1 MGFNFSEDEI
11 TSMYQIYQNA
21 LETIQE
27 QTQKVVEQITTKAQ
41 ELKYEPVIKL
51 STEAVTYY
59 NEELKNAE
67 TRALTEW
74 QSSELSFTRVME
86 KMSAGESAKNRSR
99 TLESQIED
107 EIQSWRPVDSSQLNG
122 IDTTNW
128 RCEVSDFE
136 AIKQIIDQYV
146 SSLEEQ
152 QNQCANT
159 IESKKEENEIY
170 VSIEPVVLQSIAIVA
185 EGFKSGINASFTE
198 LAQEFETRENA
209 VRGLGADAAKNAAAK
224 SQSFVSGG
232 VSALKAKV
240 KQILD

>member
-86 KMSAGESAKNRSR
+86 
-99 TLESQIED
+99 T
-107 EIQSWRPVDSSQLNG
+107 
-122 IDTTNW
+122 
-128 RCEVSDFE
+128 
-136 AIKQIIDQYV
+136 
-146 SSLEEQ
+146 
-152 QNQCANT
+152 
-159 IESKKEENEIY
+159 KK
-170 VSIEPVVLQSIAIVA
+170 AM
-185 EGFKSGINASFTE
+185 
-198 LAQEFETRENA
+198 
-209 VRGLGADAAKNAAAK
+209 
-224 SQSFVSGG
+224 
-232 VSALKAKV
+232 
-240 KQILD
+240 

>member
-99 TLESQIED
+99 TLESQIEE
-107 EIQSWRPVDSSQLNG
+107 EIQS
-122 IDTTNW
+122 
-128 RCEVSDFE
+128 
-136 AIKQIIDQYV
+136 
-146 SSLEEQ
+146 
-152 QNQCANT
+152 
-159 IESKKEENEIY
+159 
-170 VSIEPVVLQSIAIVA
+170 
-185 EGFKSGINASFTE
+185 
-198 LAQEFETRENA
+198 
-209 VRGLGADAAKNAAAK
+209 
-224 SQSFVSGG
+224 
-232 VSALKAKV
+232 
-240 KQILD
+240 

>member
-11 TSMYQIYQNA
+11 TNMYQMYQNV

-27 QTQKVVEQITTKAQ
+27 STQKVVEQITTKAQ

-51 STEAVTYY
+51 SMEAITYY

-67 TRALTEW
+67 MRALTEW
-74 QSSELSFTRVME
+74 QGGELSFTRIME
-86 KMSAGESAKNRSR
+86 KMSAGENAKNRSR
-99 TLESQIED
+99 MLESQIEE
-107 EIQSWRPVDSSQLNG
+107 EIQSWRAVDSSQLNG

-146 SSLEEQ
+146 ASLEEQ
-152 QNQCANT
+152 QNQCTSA
-159 IESKKEENEIY
+159 IEGKKEENEIY
-170 VSIEPVVLQSIAIVA
+170 ISIEPVVLQSVAIVI
-185 EGFKSGINASFTE
+185 EGFRTGINGSFTE
-198 LAQEFETRENA
+198 LAHEFESRENE
-209 VRGLGADAAKNAAAK
+209 VRGLGMGVAQNATAK

>member
-41 ELKYEPVIKL
+41 ELKYEPVITL

-122 IDTTNW
+122 Y
-128 RCEVSDFE
+128 RHY
-136 AIKQIIDQYV
+136 K
-146 SSLEEQ
+146 
-152 QNQCANT
+152 
-159 IESKKEENEIY
+159 
-170 VSIEPVVLQSIAIVA
+170 
-185 EGFKSGINASFTE
+185 
-198 LAQEFETRENA
+198 LAM
-209 VRGLGADAAKNAAAK
+209 
-224 SQSFVSGG
+224 
-232 VSALKAKV
+232 
-240 KQILD
+240 